1 MLSVADA
8 VQPVRQRGNDMRLAA
23 AGGSVD
29 QARVKR
35 TAQPLLRRVDGLLLV
50 GAEFAHPNLHDTLG
64 LPRYGSRSTSGKLS
78 LTTFA

>member
-29 QARVKR
+29 QARIKR

-50 GAEFAHPNLHDTLG
+50 GAEFGHRGDSPCSKRAE
-64 LPRYGSRSTSGKLS
+64 RAI
-78 LTTFA
+78 FAAFKV